1 MKAMPYQETLQRLLL
16 ADPGR
21 MQALHAVQTLRLQ
34 DGWIGAGFVR
44 EAVWDHLHGFT
55 PRPVA
60 GDVDVVFFDENHC
73 SPNEDRHQEEQLQQ
87 LAPAFDWSVKN
98 QARMHHHNDNPP
110 YHSTEHALSFWPET
124 ATAVAVRIGEYG
136 VIEVIAPYGLNDLFE
151 LRLRP
156 TPPFE
161 GEKAAIF
168 RKRVATKRWM
178 ERYPLLRPEFSA
190 LSV

>member
-21 MQALHAVQTLRLQ
+21 MQALHAVQTLGLR

-44 EAVWDHLHGFT
+44 EAVWDHLHGFS

-60 GDVDVVFFDENHC
+60 GDVDVVFFDENQC
-73 SPNEDRHQEEQLQQ
+73 SPDEDRRLEEKLRQLTS
-87 LAPAFDWSVKN
+87 AFDWSVKN
-98 QARMHHHNDNPP
+98 QARMHHHNGNSP
-110 YHSTEHALSFWPET
+110 YYSTEHALSFWPET
-124 ATAVAVRIGEYG
+124 ATAVAVRIAPSGL
-136 VIEVIAPYGLNDLFE
+136 IESIAPYGLRDLFE

-161 GEKAAIF
+161 RDKLAVF
-168 RKRVATKRWM
+168 RERVVIKRWL
-178 ERYPLLRPEFSA
+178 ERYPQLQLVKA
-190 LSV
+190 TQ

>member
-1 MKAMPYQETLQRLLL
+1 MKAMSYQETLQRLLL

-21 MQALHAVQTLRLQ
+21 MRALHIVQTLGLR

-44 EAVWDHLHGFT
+44 EAVWDHLHGFA

-73 SPNEDRHQEEQLQQ
+73 SANEDRRLEEQLQQ

-110 YHSTEHALSFWPET
+110 YRSTEHALSFWPET
-124 ATAVAVRIGEYG
+124 ATAVAVRMGEHG
-136 VIEVIAPYGLNDLFE
+136 IIEVLAPYGLNDLFE

-161 GEKAAIF
+161 GEKSAIF
-168 RKRVATKRWM
+168 RKRVATKRWI

-190 LSV
+190 LSA